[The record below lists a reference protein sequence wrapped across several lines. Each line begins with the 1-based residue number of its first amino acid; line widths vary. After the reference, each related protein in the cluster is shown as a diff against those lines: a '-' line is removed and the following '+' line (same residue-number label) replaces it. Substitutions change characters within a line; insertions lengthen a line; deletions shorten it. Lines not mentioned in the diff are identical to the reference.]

1 MPRDTAGDRRSAM
14 TISSGNGAA
23 PVIPFEGGEPPVTTR
38 GEEHEGLWRRN
49 KEMEKVG
56 GNAERQVNQ
65 RGTLDVNTCKGE
77 QEQPIST
84 KECVQTIFRGGDM
97 RQRTQGSSEMNAAP
111 RGYNTRYENRQY
123 GKEQA
128 RPQGNHKRQEIE
140 VSEEELRPQTHEK
153 GGQEESKASNQEG
166 TTQARPDLLEA

>member
-1 MPRDTAGDRRSAM
+1 M
-14 TISSGNGAA
+14 
-23 PVIPFEGGEPPVTTR
+23 IPFEGGEPPVTTR

-123 GKEQA
+123 GNRRDPEETTGTNDRRSKLA
-128 RPQGNHKRQEIE
+128 RRNED
-140 VSEEELRPQTHEK
+140 HEK
-153 GGQEESKASNQEG
+153 GGQE
-166 TTQARPDLLEA
+166 QAIERG